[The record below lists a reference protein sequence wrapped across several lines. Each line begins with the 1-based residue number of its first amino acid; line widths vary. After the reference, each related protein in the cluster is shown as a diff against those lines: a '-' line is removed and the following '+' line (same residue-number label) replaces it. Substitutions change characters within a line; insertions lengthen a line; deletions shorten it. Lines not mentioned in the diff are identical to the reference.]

1 MTRLELGRIGVTVQ
15 VRGRDSYLED
25 AVELEQLGYST
36 IWLPGGQLATLDPL
50 PRIIRA
56 TQAVQVGSA
65 IISADVFGAGAVAT
79 TCAEV
84 EPTHPGRF
92 VVGLGGAHVP
102 RPLRTLNSYLDDL
115 DAADPPVPVSA
126 RVLAALGPRK
136 LELARERTAGAIP
149 LLVTPEYTAQARAI
163 LGRDRALVIQQFV
176 VLDEDPAAAR
186 GAARLPIRFLTG
198 IGGYPENFR
207 RMGLSESDVDDLSDR
222 LVDALVAWGDADA
235 VAARVTEHLD
245 AGADQVALTVLPT
258 GAGPDLRQ
266 QWRQLAE
273 RLIG

>member
-1 MTRLELGRIGVTVQ
+1 MTRLEPGRIGVTVE

-25 AVELEQLGYST
+25 AVELEKLGYST

-65 IISADVFGAGAVAT
+65 IISADVFGASAVAT
-79 TCAEV
+79 TYAEV
-84 EPTHPGRF
+84 EATNPGRF
-92 VVGLGGAHVP
+92 VVGLGGAHGP
-102 RPLRTLNSYLDDL
+102 RPLRTLGSYLDEL

-163 LGRDRALVIQQFV
+163 LGRDRVLVIQQFV
-176 VLDEDPAAAR
+176 VLDGDPAAAR
-186 GAARLPIRFLTG
+186 GAARRPIRFLTG

-207 RMGLSESDVDDLSDR
+207 RMGLSGSDVDDLSDR
-222 LVDALVAWGDADA
+222 LVDALVAWGDADT

-258 GAGPDLRQ
+258 GAGPDLRRH
-266 QWRQLAE
+266 WRQLAD